1 VNDEPVNR
9 EDGELDEDSM
19 VSGGFGGM
27 DNFDLSFTRE
37 ELDEALEEA
46 DRKHKRRPSDEL

>member
-1 VNDEPVNR
+1 MNDEPVNR

>member
-1 VNDEPVNR
+1 MNDEPVNR
-9 EDGELDEDSM
+9 EDGELQDDSV

-27 DNFDLSFTRE
+27 DNFDVSSTRE

-46 DRKHKRRPSDEL
+46 DRKQRLRFGREA